1 MPQLDASTY
10 LSQLF
15 WLGVSFGLLYVCMH
29 FFIVPKVKTIFKKRR
44 YFLEEKLEE
53 IDVFRGEIERLEKKI
68 ELLSEKSHQRSS
80 ETLTESQNQYKE
92 LIKEEEKTLQRISDE
107 ELSIFQKNLEK
118 MEEKIESDLKKKQKD
133 IASLIVQKLL
143 ETPGPL
149 KKGKSQ

>member
-29 FFIVPKVKTIFKKRR
+29 FFIVPKVKIIFKKRR

-53 IDVFRGEIERLEKKI
+53 IDVFRSEIERLEKKI
-68 ELLSEKSHQRSS
+68 EVLSEKSLLRSNEILM
-80 ETLTESQNQYKE
+80 ETQNQYKE
-92 LIKEEEKTLQRISDE
+92 LIKKEEKTLQRISDE
-107 ELSIFQKNLEK
+107 ELSIFQKNLEE

-133 IASLIVQKLL
+133 IANLIVQKLL
-143 ETPGPL
+143 EAPGSL
-149 KKGKSQ
+149 KKGKPQ